1 MPLVAWMWGGWGLS
15 VLLYLS
21 LKVYESRLSRD
32 EDDQL
37 VLDDSFGSL
46 REEQAAI
53 VAQVNRVQPLVR
65 GALVLLGLM
74 TLFVVGYYVM
84 DMVRQFQ

>member
-1 MPLVAWMWGGWGLS
+1 MPLVAWIWAVWGVS

-21 LKVYESRLSRD
+21 LKIYESRLSRD

-37 VLDDSFGSL
+37 VLDDSFVRI

-53 VAQVNRVQPLVR
+53 VARVNRVQPLVR
-65 GALVLLGLM
+65 AALVLLGVM
-74 TLFVVGYYVM
+74 TLFVIGYYVM
-84 DMVRQFQ
+84 DIVHQFQ